1 MTDYLQLA
9 RERAPQTPINEENP
23 YLPMAQEQQKLQQS
37 QVRTVLELAYKD
49 NPDVAAERQ
58 RLSQTSGV
66 PLRVVERNLEELRVK
81 EQARAVDL
89 LSMAQDSPVLYRQL
103 MDPTFTTTSVDDLDT
118 LKNLEKTVKGLPR
131 DLAGAATSLG
141 LGATVG
147 VGKMLFDV
155 AGVVNDL
162 IGWESGAKSAR
173 QSAKRAQESM
183 DYFGMDAESSTA
195 KAVKS
200 GLQSAGQNLAMLPI
214 GLERSLFQTANSA
227 ASAVAG
233 LMSAGVGADAFNQA
247 REQGKGILQA
257 GVYAIPEAAFE
268 FVFEQIPA
276 SKLFG
281 DIAANT
287 GLVKTIGKQMFSEG
301 WTEQVTTVAQDFNE
315 WMNLHPE
322 KTLGDFIAE
331 RPDAAYQTFIAT
343 LVGVGVQTTTIK
355 GIDKIIEKASNQ
367 KLTFEQDQFQEQMAL
382 AAQSLLRSR
391 SPEQFRA
398 HIQQVLDNN
407 DGAKQEIFVDGQVL
421 AQLPQD
427 VLAQLPASVQEQIAE
442 AAASSSPVAI
452 PMADVL
458 TIAPGTPLEQ
468 VLNDNARMTPES
480 LSRVEVQQ
488 AGEKAQEFIKNEAE
502 RVLAEAQD
510 QQAWATSSE
519 NVKNTIWTQLN
530 DAGRFSSDVNEAY
543 ATLQMHFFSTMAA
556 RLGLTPEELYQR
568 YSLKAGAQAG
578 QGAVLNAGEKVGE
591 VSVEGYHFSPVDRSV
606 LTTEAFGTGLK
617 GSARDEILNHPDKRL
632 RQRLSFYFDK
642 GTGIR
647 PESGVGGRAHRV
659 QLTGVYDSDA
669 DPLKLRSG
677 DARAFESKLLDL
689 GYNGYLT
696 RMDGTQPGQVIM
708 LGKQNFKP
716 ELLGAQSRIENGQ
729 RVAPLATVEP
739 QWETQASGEPAML
752 QMKLERMQS
761 MPAWADYDMRIEGR
775 ELQVRKKGGTYAQS
789 LSSRLPSAVKA
800 TEDPLASVLNITF
813 DTVLS
818 DTKTLEK
825 NVAALQGL
833 PNVRKLKGKGAKDP
847 VKNVEAFID
856 HVTKNLL
863 WLHDHMPKEMRE
875 RAHLWYDG
883 GRKTV
888 EAWADRYGI
897 SEMQGAAAIAV
908 LSPQNGWFANVSQAE
923 RIADMVFGLRD
934 FAWDD
939 AMTAEARRISSE
951 DGLDPRMEAAV
962 GKTLGEL
969 LATPDI
975 AARWARVYDQTYNNR
990 AYRVLT
996 PEGGAADYVKT
1007 GKGADA
1013 TMMWKSYSTIA
1024 KAISVLMD
1032 GRAENVHYQ
1041 IGKEHKVRNFY
1052 NNLFAPNSELG
1063 YATIDTHAVA
1073 AALLRPLASADIE
1086 VAQAFGGG
1094 GSSSSAVTGLN
1105 GTYPIY
1111 LEAYRRAAEARGILP
1126 REMQSITWE
1135 AVRGLFEAAKKSGL
1149 KKPANAIWERYKAG
1163 EIDQEQAQKEI
1174 LALAGDIT
1182 PPSWT
1187 DVPFNDT
1194 PSRTYEGPAQKAIDE
1209 RGNVGAAETP
1219 TAKVMFEVAPDPN
1232 DAALTAE
1239 WNALSSEERLRISQ
1253 EVAAKVVPK
1262 VLKELGTDGDFVM
1275 QLGGYMGATNPSM
1288 TLRLA
1293 RPELSL
1299 TAAKLLGHALA
1310 QDSMMVVTE
1319 DQVVGSEEVG
1329 AVTIQLPEGYGEAQV
1344 AALYDRLW
1352 ELKSGGQE
1360 LVGGHTT
1367 ADGQMVIL
1375 NYSNLTTEELSK
1387 TIFDHLGGEF
1397 DVASDTIYSAFPSK
1411 EDYGYGQTDTQPEG
1425 NTASRQSPA
1434 QRRPDNLRAEATQ
1447 LLREAL
1453 DARRAGPAGAYA
1465 QEGVSQTPEFQ
1476 AWFGDSKVVDENG
1489 QPLVV
1494 YHGTNQ
1500 AIDSFDPAKIGS
1512 RDAGFFG
1519 SGFYFTP
1526 NEDEALDYADS
1537 AVEDSGTGEAQAIP
1551 LVVSLQNPFVWDM
1564 SDESSAATRQALA
1577 AMGIQR
1583 DSVRGNSASLGN
1595 AKERETFNRAVR
1607 AAGHDG
1613 VIVRDEDGI
1622 LEVVAFEPEQI
1633 KSVSNQAPTND
1644 PSIYK
1649 QGPRGTFNPQT
1660 LLVTLGE
1667 NADLST
1673 FLHESGHFFLEV
1685 MADLASQPGAPQ
1697 QIVDDMAATM
1707 KWFGVPDLATWN
1719 SYTLDQKRPYHEKWA
1734 ESFEQYLLEGKA
1746 PNAELQGL
1754 FRRFRSWMVNVYKS
1768 LTHFM
1773 RGRNLQVSDEI
1784 RKVFDRMVA
1793 TDEQIAQAEETAGLL
1808 PDFDA
1813 TNEAIEKLQ
1822 ARSLRDLKW
1831 AVNARNKAIKALQK
1845 QAAELRKGIEE
1856 EVTIEVNQM
1865 PEVRAKA
1872 ALDALQ
1878 VTPDH
1883 QVLLNEHKEARKA
1896 ALDTTT
1902 EEITQ
1907 QLVAEEVATNGE
1919 LKGLKKGQF
1928 LAKQKR
1934 TIKNLVEARMIEWDK
1949 ANPKPQRPVNATD
1962 QDMATVADS
1971 FGYATVE
1978 EMLAAIDAFGSKADM
1993 IEGMTDQR
2001 MLERHGDLIDQRAI
2015 EDAANEAVHNEARA
2029 KSLATELKSQAE
2041 MLNPRQDTGQVNAK
2055 GSKITVN
2062 AITEAAKQFAQ
2073 NLVARRRVKD
2083 LRNAAHQHRAAE
2095 ARAGKRWQEA
2105 TAAGNTKDAVAAKR
2119 DQVLNNYTVKALQE
2133 AQLEAKKILEFF
2145 RRVTKDSNEKT
2156 VTKGRDP
2163 DVVNAMRAILASY
2176 DVAPRLEKS
2185 ATEYLDVVE
2194 KNDPAMHGVLK
2205 ASVDAALAN
2214 AKPIAEMTM
2223 EELRGLFEEM
2233 QAMWHLAKRSRQ
2245 MEIDGNLMDMQDAE
2259 DELQARMQA
2268 IGVPSEMP
2276 GESGALTKREELA
2289 RKLQF
2294 AGSILR
2300 RVEQWAQG
2308 MGNEFTRLVFQPV
2321 KDAANAYRADRVK
2334 YRKKYQ
2340 ALIDNVAPSLTK
2352 GLIEAPELGYTFGKG
2367 HNGIGHAELLH
2378 AILHTGNESNKRK
2391 LLLGRRWA
2399 TENADGTLDTTKWDA
2414 FLKRMHDTG
2423 VLNKA
2428 HYDFAQG
2435 VWDLLEET
2443 KPLAQKTHR
2452 DVFGRYFAEVTADS
2466 FDTPF
2471 GSYRGG
2477 YVPAQADPRIVQD
2490 ADLRKLA
2497 EAENENMAFSFPGT
2511 NKGFT
2516 KGRVDYNRP
2525 LMLDLRTIGQHIDK
2539 VLLFSHMEP
2548 AVRDVQKLLSRKGV
2562 SYSLGRIDPTLYAGM
2577 LTPWLNRSA
2586 RQIVETPIVGDGGV
2600 SRVLSAAR
2608 NRAGMALMFA
2618 NVSNTIQQLT
2628 GFSLAA
2634 VKVKP
2639 SSMMKAT
2646 AEFIASPKKM
2656 AKAVSDASEFMAN
2669 RMENE
2674 ISAINDAMDEI
2685 LLDPNLYEKAQAW
2698 SQKHAYFLQTAM
2710 ANTMEPIIWTAA
2722 YNDAIAQGQGDKDA
2736 VRHADSVVRT
2746 TQGSTLPED
2755 VSRIET
2761 GPAYARMFTQFVGYF
2776 NMMANT
2782 NATELKKISQEMG
2795 LKKGAG
2801 KALGVVALGMLVP
2814 LWIAEAIA
2822 QAMRGGPDDEDKD
2835 GYLDDWLAAVF
2846 GMGTIKGS
2854 LAMVPFIG
2862 QLANAGINRFNG
2874 NPADDKMSLSP
2885 AVSLLESA
2893 VGVPVDIYKAIT
2905 GDVNKRNMV
2914 RDVASAV
2921 SIATGLPAVAV
2932 ARPLGYLAGVADDK
2946 IDPTGPV
2953 DLARGVVTGTA
2964 SPASK

>member
-23 YLPMAQEQQKLQQS
+23 YLPMAQEQQKLQQN

-257 GVYAIPEAAFE
+257 GQYAIPEAAFE
-268 FVFEQIPA
+268 YVFEQIPA

-382 AAQSLLRSR
+382 AAQSLLRQR

-480 LSRVEVQQ
+480 LSRIEVQQ

-502 RVLAEAQD
+502 RVLTEAQD

-716 ELLGAQSRIENGQ
+716 ELLGAQSRIDNGQ

-739 QWETQASGEPAML
+739 QWETQASGEPTML

-833 PNVRKLKGKGAKDP
+833 PNVRKLRGKGAKDP

-1174 LALAGDIT
+1174 LELAGDIT

-1219 TAKVMFEVAPDPN
+1219 TAKIMFEVAPDPN

-1453 DARRAGPAGAYA
+1453 DARRAGTASGA
-1465 QEGVSQTPEFQ
+1465 
-1476 AWFGDSKVVDENG
+1476 
-1489 QPLVV
+1489 
-1494 YHGTNQ
+1494 
-1500 AIDSFDPAKIGS
+1500 
-1512 RDAGFFG
+1512 
-1519 SGFYFTP
+1519 
-1526 NEDEALDYADS
+1526 
-1537 AVEDSGTGEAQAIP
+1537 
-1551 LVVSLQNPFVWDM
+1551 
-1564 SDESSAATRQALA
+1564 
-1577 AMGIQR
+1577 
-1583 DSVRGNSASLGN
+1583 
-1595 AKERETFNRAVR
+1595 
-1607 AAGHDG
+1607 
-1613 VIVRDEDGI
+1613 
-1622 LEVVAFEPEQI
+1622 PEQT
-1633 KSVSNQAPTND
+1633 ADRPLE
-1644 PSIYK
+1644 

-1685 MADLASQPGAPQ
+1685 MADLASQPNAPQ

-1883 QVLLNEHKEARKA
+1883 QVLLNEHKETRKA
-1896 ALDTTT
+1896 ALEATT

-1907 QLVAEEVATNGE
+1907 QLVAEEVAANGE

-2001 MLERHGDLIDQRAI
+2001 MLERHGDLVDQRAI

-2105 TAAGNTKDAVAAKR
+2105 TAAGNTKDAVSAKR

-2223 EELRGLFEEM
+2223 EELRGLHDEM

-2259 DELQARMQA
+2259 DELQARMQT
-2268 IGVPSEMP
+2268 IGVPLEMP

-2399 TENADGTLDTTKWDA
+2399 TENDDGTLDTTKWDA

-2466 FDTPF
+2466 FETPF

-2516 KGRVDYNRP
+2516 KGRVEYNRP

-2562 SYSLGRIDPTLYAGM
+2562 SYSLGRIDPTAYAGM

-2586 RQIVETPIVGDGGV
+2586 RQIVETPIAGDGGV

-2656 AKAVSDASEFMAN
+2656 AKTVSDASEFMAN
-2669 RMENE
+2669 RMDNE

-2722 YNDAIAQGQGDKDA
+2722 YNDAIAQGQGERDA

-2953 DLARGVVTGTA
+2953 DLARGVVTGTP